1 MVRIMTRSTASRLQ
15 PHATIP
21 PKNAM
26 GSDVGSRAGHR
37 AAKSLVPLLLALV
50 VAASLGAQE
59 PKGPAANALATRD
72 LFIKAARSY
81 LGVRYQS
88 GGTTATGMDCSGLV
102 YRSYLDATGETIPR
116 TVSALSDATARVH
129 DTARESGDLLF
140 FDTTGRLTHV
150 GIYLG
155 GGTFIHSASDGPRTG
170 VIVSSL
176 SEDYWARAYRHA
188 GRLIPA
194 SGVHVPEAGG
204 GSAPASNP
212 FPFTGSTP
220 FRLSLIG
227 SAHWDFMEAPFVR
240 GGQALAEVSL
250 MRGVSVYPGI
260 GVGLSGDARS
270 ESVSVPLW
278 FSLSFE
284 GGFRIFV
291 GTQFH
296 LTAASGLSTSPIFPG
311 IIGASWT
318 SKPATIF
325 GQKVRFYQSAEFSHF
340 SAETFD
346 GGFRLSTGVSI
357 PYDL

>member
-1 MVRIMTRSTASRLQ
+1 MVRIMTRCTAPRLQ
-15 PHATIP
+15 PHVTNSP
-21 PKNAM
+21 T
-26 GSDVGSRAGHR
+26 RAGR
-37 AAKSLVPLLLALV
+37 PVPRPLAALLLAAAL
-50 VAASLGAQE
+50 AASLAAQE
-59 PKGPAANALATRD
+59 PKGPAADAKATRD
-72 LFIKAARSY
+72 LFIKAARTY

-88 GGTTATGMDCSGLV
+88 GGTTASGMDCSGLV
-102 YRSYLDATGETIPR
+102 YRSYLDATGEAIPR

-140 FDTTGRLTHV
+140 FDTTGRLSHV

-176 SEDYWARAYRHA
+176 SEDYWGRTYRYA

-194 SGVHVPEAGG
+194 AGVHIPENGE
-204 GSAPASNP
+204 GSAPDNNP
-212 FPFTGSTP
+212 FTFTGSTP

-227 SAHWDFMEAPFVR
+227 SVHWDFLPGHFPVR

-250 MRGVSVYPGI
+250 MRGVNIYPGI
-260 GVGLSGDARS
+260 GAGLSGDARS

-296 LTAASGLSTSPIFPG
+296 FTAASGLSASPIFPG

-340 SAETFD
+340 NSETFD
-346 GGFRLSTGVSI
+346 GGFRLSTGVSL